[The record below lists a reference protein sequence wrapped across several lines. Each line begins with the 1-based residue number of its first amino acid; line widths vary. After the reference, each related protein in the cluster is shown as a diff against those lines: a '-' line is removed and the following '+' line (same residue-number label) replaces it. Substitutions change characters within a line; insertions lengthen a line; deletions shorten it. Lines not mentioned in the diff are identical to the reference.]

1 MMTHWVRAWRA
12 YSININAMK
21 INIFFNRIVL
31 SAMLAVCCHSGVLA
45 YVTHHVASGES
56 MWGISKK
63 YNITVDQLIAANPK
77 LKDGLKAGTTI
88 RIPEPEDL
96 QEEIKT
102 PEAPPRES
110 ETQSHIVRI
119 NRGNQSS
126 PVPEYSPALTAVD
139 ISGETSGSAEKTTP
153 EYPSFTFIS
162 ESNIVEL
169 PQVEYTGDNNLYI
182 SKFGD
187 SFASISRKT
196 GVPIDSIVR
205 LNPFIDESTIPEG
218 TMIRIS
224 SLPIEHL
231 EGRDLTLVDSIE
243 MRVLAMQAPLA
254 ANEVTN
260 SNVVVIALPFE
271 SDASA
276 LSRPSLHATE
286 FYKGLLLAI
295 NSRISAKHVS
305 PLKIIAIDTK
315 DGIDKTIKQISDLNL
330 DKSAIIIP
338 ADDEGLISAIEKS
351 GNDATVLNVL
361 SIRDNS
367 YAENPHMIQC
377 NINQSLMYDKAA
389 GYIIDQLG
397 GYTPVILNPSSGA
410 SEKIGFI
417 DLLRKKCRDEGKE
430 IVELNFSNKLTE
442 KDLASLSKDKKYV
455 FIPKSGNSD
464 VFEKFAETLGDYFAA
479 DGSYDRLKLFG
490 YPDWVVMRGNNE
502 KALHGM
508 NTQIYSRFYLDEQ
521 NIFTKDILDSYEK
534 WYGQPMAKAF
544 PMQAMLG
551 YDAGNLLMDM
561 QLMRGGDAPVDRF
574 NNNSYDGEQSAFH
587 FIHDNS
593 LGLINDALYIIEYL
607 PGETCIIT
615 VI

>member
-12 YSININAMK
+12 YSINIIAMK
-21 INIFFNRIVL
+21 IKIISNRLIL
-31 SAMLAVCCHSGVLA
+31 SAMLAVCCHSGLLA

-102 PEAPPRES
+102 AETPPPESAP
-110 ETQSHIVRI
+110 QSHIVRI
-119 NRGNQSS
+119 NRGNQSY
-126 PVPEYSPALTAVD
+126 PTPEYTPALT
-139 ISGETSGSAEKTTP
+139 
-153 EYPSFTFIS
+153 FIS
-162 ESNIVEL
+162 DSDIVEL
-169 PQVEYTGDNNLYI
+169 PQAEYTVDNNLYI

-224 SLPIEHL
+224 SLPLEHL
-231 EGRDLTLVDSIE
+231 EGRNLTFVDSIE
-243 MRVLAMQAPLA
+243 MRVLDTLVPIAVDD
-254 ANEVTN
+254 VTN
-260 SNVVVIALPFE
+260 SNFVVIALPFE
-271 SDASA
+271 SDAST
-276 LSRPSLHATE
+276 LSRQSLHATE

-295 NSRISAKHVS
+295 NSRISAQHVS

-315 DGIDKTIKQISDLNL
+315 DGIDNTIKQISDLNL
-330 DKSAIIIP
+330 DRSAIIIP

-351 GNDATVLNVL
+351 GCDATVLNVL

-389 GYIIDQLG
+389 GYILDQLG

-417 DLLRKKCRDEGKE
+417 ELLRKKCSDEGKE

-455 FIPKSGNSD
+455 FIPKSGNSE

-593 LGLINDALYIIEYL
+593 MGLINDALYIIEYL